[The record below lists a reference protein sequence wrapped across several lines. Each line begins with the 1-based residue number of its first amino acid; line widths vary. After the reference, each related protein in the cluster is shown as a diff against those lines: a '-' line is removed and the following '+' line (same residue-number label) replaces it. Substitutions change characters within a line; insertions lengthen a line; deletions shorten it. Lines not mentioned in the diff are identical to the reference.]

1 MARMLVVLSM
11 LIGRDKVYVEGIE
24 ICMLVKDIVFL
35 LWIVICLKDIIL
47 F

>member
-11 LIGRDKVYVEGIE
+11 LIGRDKVHVEGIE
-24 ICMLVKDIVFL
+24 ICILVKGIVFL
-35 LWIVICLKDIIL
+35 LWIVICLKDIML